1 MEHETNKAFT
11 PNSIEDMQV
20 LIRESNSVRV
30 LGREDLSETLS
41 SVEGLGSP
49 KLEAP
54 TTHISLSAFNQ
65 IVEYLP
71 EEYTITVQA
80 GVPTAE
86 VQAAL
91 AAEGQYLPFDPPF
104 SAEGTTVGA
113 MIAKGLS
120 GPGSFRYGIL
130 RDFILGVNFIDGIGN
145 HSHTGGKVVKNAA
158 GFDIPKL
165 MSGSYG
171 SFGIITEASFKVFP
185 VAPESRTIVF
195 NYPSFQE
202 AHEAFVSLGRSRFTL
217 DILDLDSKGRLFLKL
232 AGQPG
237 SMDQRVKAIES
248 HLTHQSDTLPQEC
261 IDSYW
266 PESVRLE
273 APPQSGLLVKI
284 PINPLTIFDLESA
297 LASYSTEIRYS
308 IGGYV
313 CWLHW
318 NNSIEKLSA
327 LLTQLNLS
335 GQVACGD
342 AETPLIAADSQKSF
356 YRRLKSAFDP
366 EDKFTELYP
375 TALLPAFNE

>member
-1 MEHETNKAFT
+1 MEHEPNKAFT

-30 LGREDLSETLS
+30 LGREDLSETLG
-41 SVEGLGSP
+41 SVERIGSP

-80 GVPTAE
+80 GVPAAE

-185 VAPESRTIVF
+185 VAPERRTIVF

-248 HLTHQSDTLPQEC
+248 HLTHQSDTLSQKC

-273 APPQSGLLVKI
+273 TPPQSGLLVKI

-327 LLTQLNLS
+327 LFTQLNLS

-375 TALLPAFNE
+375 TALQPAFNE

>member
-1 MEHETNKAFT
+1 MENEAEKLVR
-11 PNSIEDMQV
+11 PNTIEELQALVRD
-20 LIRESNSVRV
+20 SNRVRV
-30 LGREDLSETLS
+30 LGSEDGP
-41 SVEGLGSP
+41 VPP
-49 KLEAP
+49 KLDAS

-80 GVPTAE
+80 GMPVAE

-91 AAEGQYLPFDPPF
+91 AAECQYLPFDPPF
-104 SAEGTTVGA
+104 GAEGTTVGA

-202 AHEAFVSLGRSRFTL
+202 AHKAFVSLGRSRFTL
-217 DILDLDSKGRLFLKL
+217 DILDLDSKSRLFLKL

-237 SMDQRVKAIES
+237 SMDQRVEAIEN
-248 HLTHQSDTLPQEC
+248 HLNHQSDLLSPDDFHDQ
-261 IDSYW
+261 W
-266 PESVRLE
+266 HESVRLD
-273 APPQSGLLVKI
+273 ASPSSGILVKI
-284 PINPLTIFDLESA
+284 PVNPLAILDLESA
-297 LASYSTEIRYS
+297 LASYSTERRYS

-318 NNSIEKLSA
+318 NDSIETLSA
-327 LLTQLNLS
+327 LLSQLYLS
-335 GQVACGD
+335 GQVAYG
-342 AETPLIAADSQKSF
+342 ETGTPLIAADTQKSF

-366 EDKFTELYP
+366 ESKFAELYP
-375 TALLPAFNE
+375 TTLQPAFNE